1 MAKKQSRPVVQVDKN
16 PRPGKRHN
24 RKVAKA
30 FLSRKAVSAMGTD
43 TISSTAQNFFSF
55 QLGTDFLE
63 KPQNLKEKR
72 AVFRY
77 LAANDEYV
85 NRALELK
92 VAIPLSKLRLDSPG
106 GIDAEKNAYILDF
119 FERLN
124 RRTKL
129 PARLANIL
137 YEWYLHGVTYIF
149 TEDTYEEEQD
159 PLEQP
164 DKEQDNDLAEFDKEI
179 QTALDDELR
188 ALLEKHHGKLPKDK
202 YDKNPEYQGWNR
214 IIILPPDAVEVT
226 TYPFSDRV
234 DIKVIPPVNTQKS
247 QVGQGQMS
255 DKEPY
260 EDLPREIQDSIKD
273 GRIVLDVDP
282 NTGSFVHT
290 LKRGGSYYDDIG
302 ISLLDPILGTLIYRE
317 KLRQAQTSIASR
329 HMTPIRVIWG
339 EKLSN
344 FHVDDLRNQ
353 VDLALQDPDYSII
366 ANYEI
371 NWQEFG
377 SGDRLM
383 DLTSEYDETEKR
395 MMIALGFT
403 SEILRGE
410 GTYAGNRLNI
420 EIINT
425 EFMAVRQMLAEFV
438 EEYIYAPV
446 ARRKGFY
453 EIDRFGNKKLLYPKL
468 SFSRL
473 ALKDNQEVFGQL
485 LDLYQKGAVPIS
497 YILDLFNI
505 DDKAAYTELQKDLF
519 TPKDSTYNDFLRALG
534 QSMAEQFSQK
544 TNVFDVFMKNLGP
557 VGIKEQAQPQEGEE
571 QPQQPPAMGRFASKD
586 KK

>member
-1 MAKKQSRPVVQVDKN
+1 MAKPKRAPLPIVQVDKN
-16 PRPGKRHN
+16 PRSKSKR
-24 RKVAKA
+24 KTAKA
-30 FLSRKAVSAMGTD
+30 FLSRKASPNVISASGG
-43 TISSTAQNFFSF
+43 NFFSF

-72 AVFRY
+72 AVYRY
-77 LAANDEYV
+77 LAANDEFV

-92 VAIPLSKLRLDSPG
+92 VSIPLSKLRLGSPG
-106 GIDAEKNAYILDF
+106 GRDNDKNAYILDF

-124 RRTKL
+124 KKIKL
-129 PARLANIL
+129 SERLANIL
-137 YEWYLHGVTYIF
+137 YEYYLHGVCYIF
-149 TEDTYEEEQD
+149 TEEVNQEEVEEVTPD
-159 PLEQP
+159 LEM
-164 DKEQDNDLAEFDKEI
+164 DELDKEI
-179 QTALDDELR
+179 QESLDGELKKI
-188 ALLEKHHGKLPKDK
+188 LESHRGKLPKDK
-202 YDKNPEYQGWNR
+202 YDRNPEYQGWGR
-214 IIILPPDAVEVT
+214 VIILPPDAVEVT

-234 DIKVIPPVNTQKS
+234 DIKVIPPVNTQKTS
-247 QVGQGQMS
+247 SGQGMFGDS
-255 DKEPY
+255 EPY
-260 EDLPREIQDSIKD
+260 DGLPKEIQESIKD
-273 GRIVLDVDP
+273 GRILLDTDP

-302 ISLLDPILGTLIYRE
+302 ISLLDPILGTLIFRE

-339 EKLSN
+339 DKLSS

-353 VDLALQDPDYSII
+353 VDMALQDPDYSII

-371 NWQEFG
+371 NWQEYG
-377 SGDRLM
+377 SNERLM

-395 MMIALGFT
+395 MMVALGFT

-425 EFMAVRQMLAEFV
+425 EFMAVRQILSDFV

-446 ARRKGFY
+446 ARKKGFY

-468 SFSRL
+468 TFSRL

-485 LDLYQKGAVPIS
+485 LDLYQKGAVPVS

-505 DDKAAYTELQKDLF
+505 DDKAAYAELQKDLF
-519 TPKDSTYNDFLRALG
+519 TPKDSTYNDFLRAIG
-534 QSMAEQFSQK
+534 TSMAEKFGAQ
-544 TNVFDVFMKNLGP
+544 TNVFDVFLKNLASTG
-557 VGIKEQAQPQEGEE
+557 VKQQAAPQEGGDE
-571 QPQQPPAMGRFASKD
+571 QPSAPGRFASK
-586 KK
+586 KKKSGDE